1 MGATTITFQSEIQ
14 AVDFPFIER
23 ILNSLKATT
32 KVIKEEKDETLMTKE
47 AFFAKI
53 DRARAGE
60 KIQKSREEMKKLMF
74 DKWKKNNQ
82 PLRLFIQKNF
92 SVI

>member
-1 MGATTITFQSEIQ
+1 MEATTITFQSEIQ
-14 AVDFPFIER
+14 AV
-23 ILNSLKATT
+23 NSLKATT

-60 KIQKSREEMKKLMF
+60 KIQMSREEMKKLMF
-74 DKWKKNNQ
+74 D
-82 PLRLFIQKNF
+82 
-92 SVI
+92 

>member
-1 MGATTITFQSEIQ
+1 MEANTITFQSEIQ

-60 KIQKSREEMKKLMF
+60 KIQMSREEMKKLMF
-74 DKWKKNNQ
+74 D
-82 PLRLFIQKNF
+82 
-92 SVI
+92 

>member
-1 MGATTITFQSEIQ
+1 MEATTITFQSEIQ
-14 AVDFPFIER
+14 AVHFPFIER

-60 KIQKSREEMKKLMF
+60 KIQMSREEMKKLMF
-74 DKWKKNNQ
+74 D
-82 PLRLFIQKNF
+82 
-92 SVI
+92 

>member
-1 MGATTITFQSEIQ
+1 MEATTITFQSEIQ

-60 KIQKSREEMKKLMF
+60 KIQMSKEEMKKLMF
-74 DKWKKNNQ
+74 E
-82 PLRLFIQKNF
+82 
-92 SVI
+92 

>member
-74 DKWKKNNQ
+74 D
-82 PLRLFIQKNF
+82 
-92 SVI
+92 

>member
-1 MGATTITFQSEIQ
+1 MEATTITFQSEIQ

-60 KIQKSREEMKKLMF
+60 KKQMSREEMKKLMF
-74 DKWKKNNQ
+74 D
-82 PLRLFIQKNF
+82 
-92 SVI
+92 

>member
-1 MGATTITFQSEIQ
+1 MEATTITFQSEIQ

-60 KIQKSREEMKKLMF
+60 TIQMSREEMKKLMF
-74 DKWKKNNQ
+74 D
-82 PLRLFIQKNF
+82 
-92 SVI
+92 

>member
-60 KIQKSREEMKKLMF
+60 KIQMSREEMKKMMF
-74 DKWKKNNQ
+74 D
-82 PLRLFIQKNF
+82 
-92 SVI
+92 

>member
-1 MGATTITFQSEIQ
+1 MEATTITLQSEIQ
-14 AVDFPFIER
+14 SVDFPFIER

-60 KIQKSREEMKKLMF
+60 KIQMSREEMKKLMF
-74 DKWKKNNQ
+74 D
-82 PLRLFIQKNF
+82 
-92 SVI
+92 

>member
-1 MGATTITFQSEIQ
+1 MGVAKITFQSEIQ
-14 AVDFPFIER
+14 AADFPFIER

-53 DRARAGE
+53 DRARAGK
-60 KIQKSREEMKKLMF
+60 KIQMSREELRKLMF
-74 DKWKKNNQ
+74 D
-82 PLRLFIQKNF
+82 
-92 SVI
+92 

>member
-1 MGATTITFQSEIQ
+1 MEATTITFQSEIQ

-32 KVIKEEKDETLMTKE
+32 KVIKEEKDETLMTNVY
-47 AFFAKI
+47 FFYNL

-60 KIQKSREEMKKLMF
+60 KIQMSREEMKKLMF
-74 DKWKKNNQ
+74 D
-82 PLRLFIQKNF
+82 
-92 SVI
+92 

>member
-1 MGATTITFQSEIQ
+1 MEATTITFQSEIQ
-14 AVDFPFIER
+14 AVDFPFIEK

-60 KIQKSREEMKKLMF
+60 KIQMSREEMKKLMF
-74 DKWKKNNQ
+74 D
-82 PLRLFIQKNF
+82 
-92 SVI
+92 

>member
-1 MGATTITFQSEIQ
+1 MKLWKQPQLHSNQKYKLQTFHLS
-14 AVDFPFIER
+14 
-23 ILNSLKATT
+23 NSLKATT

-60 KIQKSREEMKKLMF
+60 KIQMSREEMKKLMF
-74 DKWKKNNQ
+74 D
-82 PLRLFIQKNF
+82 
-92 SVI
+92 

>member
-1 MGATTITFQSEIQ
+1 MEATTITFQSEIQ
-14 AVDFPFIER
+14 AVDFPLIER

-60 KIQKSREEMKKLMF
+60 KIQMSREEMKKLMF
-74 DKWKKNNQ
+74 D
-82 PLRLFIQKNF
+82 
-92 SVI
+92 

>member
-1 MGATTITFQSEIQ
+1 MEATTITFQSEIQ

-32 KVIKEEKDETLMTKE
+32 KDIKEEKDETLMTKE

-60 KIQKSREEMKKLMF
+60 KIQMSREEMKKLMF
-74 DKWKKNNQ
+74 D
-82 PLRLFIQKNF
+82 
-92 SVI
+92 

>member
-1 MGATTITFQSEIQ
+1 MGVAKITFQSEIQ

-60 KIQKSREEMKKLMF
+60 KIQMSREEMKKLMF
-74 DKWKKNNQ
+74 D
-82 PLRLFIQKNF
+82 
-92 SVI
+92 

>member
-1 MGATTITFQSEIQ
+1 MEATTITFQSEIQ

-60 KIQKSREEMKKLMF
+60 KIQMSREKMKKLMF
-74 DKWKKNNQ
+74 D
-82 PLRLFIQKNF
+82 
-92 SVI
+92 

>member
-1 MGATTITFQSEIQ
+1 MEVTTITFQSEIQ

-23 ILNSLKATT
+23 NLNSLKATT

-60 KIQKSREEMKKLMF
+60 KIQMSREEMKKLMF
-74 DKWKKNNQ
+74 D
-82 PLRLFIQKNF
+82 
-92 SVI
+92 

>member
-1 MGATTITFQSEIQ
+1 MEATTITFQSEIQ

-47 AFFAKI
+47 AFLLK
-53 DRARAGE
+53 
-60 KIQKSREEMKKLMF
+60 
-74 DKWKKNNQ
+74 
-82 PLRLFIQKNF
+82 
-92 SVI
+92 

>member
-1 MGATTITFQSEIQ
+1 MGTNTIIFQSEIQ
-14 AVDFPFIER
+14 AVDFPFVER

-60 KIQKSREEMKKLMF
+60 KIQMSREEMKKLMF
-74 DKWKKNNQ
+74 D
-82 PLRLFIQKNF
+82 
-92 SVI
+92 

>member
-60 KIQKSREEMKKLMF
+60 KIQMSREEMKKVMF
-74 DKWKKNNQ
+74 D
-82 PLRLFIQKNF
+82 
-92 SVI
+92 

>member
-1 MGATTITFQSEIQ
+1 MEATTIKFQSEIQ

-60 KIQKSREEMKKLMF
+60 KIQMSREEMKKLMF
-74 DKWKKNNQ
+74 D
-82 PLRLFIQKNF
+82 
-92 SVI
+92 

>member
-60 KIQKSREEMKKLMF
+60 KIQMSRKEMKKLMF
-74 DKWKKNNQ
+74 D
-82 PLRLFIQKNF
+82 
-92 SVI
+92 

>member
-1 MGATTITFQSEIQ
+1 MEATTITFQSEIQ

-60 KIQKSREEMKKLMF
+60 KIQMSREEMRKLMF
-74 DKWKKNNQ
+74 D
-82 PLRLFIQKNF
+82 
-92 SVI
+92 

>member
-1 MGATTITFQSEIQ
+1 MEATTITFQSEIQ

-53 DRARAGE
+53 DRSMASKRTKVTMEELRA
-60 KIQKSREEMKKLMF
+60 KYLK
-74 DKWKKNNQ
+74 
-82 PLRLFIQKNF
+82 
-92 SVI
+92 

>member
-1 MGATTITFQSEIQ
+1 MEATTITFQSEIQ

-60 KIQKSREEMKKLMF
+60 KIQGKK
-74 DKWKKNNQ
+74 
-82 PLRLFIQKNF
+82 
-92 SVI
+92 

>member
-1 MGATTITFQSEIQ
+1 MEATTITFQSEIQ

-60 KIQKSREEMKKLMF
+60 KIQISRKEMKKLMF
-74 DKWKKNNQ
+74 D
-82 PLRLFIQKNF
+82 
-92 SVI
+92 

>member
-1 MGATTITFQSEIQ
+1 MEATTITFQSEIQ
-14 AVDFPFIER
+14 AADFPFIKR

-60 KIQKSREEMKKLMF
+60 KIQMSREEMKKLMF
-74 DKWKKNNQ
+74 D
-82 PLRLFIQKNF
+82 
-92 SVI
+92 

>member
-1 MGATTITFQSEIQ
+1 MEATTITFQSEIQ

-60 KIQKSREEMKKLMF
+60 KIQMSREELRKLMF
-74 DKWKKNNQ
+74 D
-82 PLRLFIQKNF
+82 
-92 SVI
+92 

>member
-1 MGATTITFQSEIQ
+1 MEATTITFQSEIQ
-14 AVDFPFIER
+14 ATDFPFIER

-60 KIQKSREEMKKLMF
+60 KIQMSREEMKKLMF
-74 DKWKKNNQ
+74 D
-82 PLRLFIQKNF
+82 
-92 SVI
+92 

>member
-1 MGATTITFQSEIQ
+1 MEATTITFQSEIQ

-32 KVIKEEKDETLMTKE
+32 KVIKEEKDETLMTKK

-60 KIQKSREEMKKLMF
+60 KIQMSREEMKKLMF
-74 DKWKKNNQ
+74 D
-82 PLRLFIQKNF
+82 
-92 SVI
+92 

>member
-1 MGATTITFQSEIQ
+1 MEATTITFQSEIQ
-14 AVDFPFIER
+14 AVDFPLIER

-60 KIQKSREEMKKLMF
+60 KIQMSREEMKKLMG
-74 DKWKKNNQ
+74 NN
-82 PLRLFIQKNF
+82 
-92 SVI
+92 

>member
-1 MGATTITFQSEIQ
+1 MEATTITFQSEIQ

-23 ILNSLKATT
+23 NLNSLKATT

-60 KIQKSREEMKKLMF
+60 KIQMSREEMKKLMF
-74 DKWKKNNQ
+74 D
-82 PLRLFIQKNF
+82 
-92 SVI
+92 

>member
-1 MGATTITFQSEIQ
+1 MGATTIIFQSEIQ

-60 KIQKSREEMKKLMF
+60 KIQMSREEMKKLMF
-74 DKWKKNNQ
+74 D
-82 PLRLFIQKNF
+82 
-92 SVI
+92 